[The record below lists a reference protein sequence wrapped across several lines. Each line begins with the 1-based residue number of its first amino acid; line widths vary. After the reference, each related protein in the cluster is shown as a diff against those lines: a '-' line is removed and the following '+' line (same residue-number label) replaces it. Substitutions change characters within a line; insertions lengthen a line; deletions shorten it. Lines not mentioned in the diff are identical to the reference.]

1 MPVRLSDEIRVS
13 ILVGDEEVHAYFPGY
28 GNAEMQEAIK
38 KLLSGRFQ
46 AGRGGRAPQDK
57 TFEARVRFFN
67 SMCTRVENVEDA
79 AGNPLTADT
88 EGWKAQIP
96 ANWKVSFALHFEEKN
111 TLTEEEEGN

>member
-1 MPVRLSDEIRVS
+1 MPIRLSDEIKVS
-13 ILVGDEEVHAYFPGY
+13 ILIGEEEAHAFFPGY

-38 KLLSGRFQ
+38 KLLSGRFV

-79 AGNPLTADT
+79 AGNPLAADT

-96 ANWKVSFALHFEEKN
+96 ANWKVSFSLHFEEKN